1 MIRHPEYERNENSIV
16 WEGYKLGA
24 FYILGIVNK
33 FEEKSTSPLGQVHWE
48 QYLNERLDLKQYTT
62 TLTDYTVKGDLKKHV
77 FKENI
82 EDFYKKLVEMT
93 GDDQTAIYFG
103 DSKTDIDNYQSRTT
117 GMTFKYH
124 NTQITISAEIAIL
137 FIEGK
142 VFVEEFSYEP
152 KIINWLFRHID
163 ISNPLAGCVMSDV
176 LS

>member
-1 MIRHPEYERNENSIV
+1 MGS
-16 WEGYKLGA
+16 

-33 FEEKSTSPLGQVHWE
+33 FEAASTSPLSQDYWE
-48 QYLNERLDLKQYTT
+48 EYINERLDLKQYTV
-62 TLTDYTVKGDLKKHV
+62 TLADHTAKGKLKEEV

-82 EDFYKKLVEMT
+82 EDFYKKLIEIT
-93 GDDQTAIYFG
+93 RDDKIAIYFEE
-103 DSKTDIDNYQSRTT
+103 SKTDIENYQSRITV
-117 GMTFKYH
+117 MTFKYH
-124 NTQITISAEIAIL
+124 DTQITISAEIAIL

-163 ISNPLAGCVMSDV
+163 ISNPLTGCVMGDV

>member
-1 MIRHPEYERNENSIV
+1 MGS
-16 WEGYKLGA
+16 

-33 FEEKSTSPLGQVHWE
+33 FEAKSTSSLNQAHWE

-62 TLTDYTVKGDLKKHV
+62 TLTDNTVNGELKEEV

-82 EDFYKKLVEMT
+82 EDFYKRLIEIT
-93 GDDQTAIYFG
+93 GDDKIAIYFE
-103 DSKTDIDNYQSRTT
+103 DSKTDIENYQSRTT

-124 NTQITISAEIAIL
+124 DTQITISAEIVIL

-163 ISNPLAGCVMSDV
+163 ISNPLAGCVMNDV

>member
-1 MIRHPEYERNENSIV
+1 MGS
-16 WEGYKLGA
+16 

-33 FEEKSTSPLGQVHWE
+33 FEAKSTSPLNQAHWE

-62 TLTDYTVKGDLKKHV
+62 TLTDNTVNGELKEEV

-82 EDFYKKLVEMT
+82 EDFYKRLIEIT
-93 GDDQTAIYFG
+93 GDDKIAIYFE
-103 DSKTDIDNYQSRTT
+103 DSKTDIENYQSRTT

-124 NTQITISAEIAIL
+124 DTQITISAEIVIL

-163 ISNPLAGCVMSDV
+163 ISNPLAGCVMNDV